1 MVVHGRGRWWCLH
14 CNDVDMVYSSNHYDE
29 DFYSGEVTIAM
40 WICLKSALNS
50 ESGDVSVVVMVMR
63 W

>member
-1 MVVHGRGRWWCLH
+1 MGGEGGGACIVMMLTWF
-14 CNDVDMVYSSNHYDE
+14 MVYSSNHYDE

>member
-1 MVVHGRGRWWCLH
+1 MH

-29 DFYSGEVTIAM
+29 DFYGSQVTIAR
-40 WICLKSALNS
+40 ICFKSALNS